1 MGLFHSDSNRIIKHF
16 LQEGIWL
23 KTDISAQG
31 EHTSFLG
38 PLLPWAYF
46 VPALF
51 LPQCLLFIPLP
62 LPEVQ
67 VLHPLRMGLLGFW
80 NHPALI
86 PLISVLR
93 IQGLA
98 SHNVVWP
105 FKPRPRSLDGF
116 TLGSGPFCPCSPA
129 LRPPDTSGLRGRW
142 GRVWAGTL
150 RRCLSSTSVF
160 TISFPFVLRACAV
173 LTHYLVPGLYLSRT
187 MVLKL

>member
-23 KTDISAQG
+23 KTDPSAQG

-38 PLLPWAYF
+38 PLLPGAYF

-93 IQGLA
+93 IQVLV
-98 SHNVVWP
+98 SQNVVWP
-105 FKPRPRSLDGF
+105 FKPHPRSLDGF
-116 TLGSGPFCPCSPA
+116 TLGSEWSILPLFPNSAASGYLRAEREMGPSVGRDLEEVFVQHQRLHHFLPFCPQSLCCFDTLSGT
-129 LRPPDTSGLRGRW
+129 RP
-142 GRVWAGTL
+142 
-150 RRCLSSTSVF
+150 
-160 TISFPFVLRACAV
+160 VLI
-173 LTHYLVPGLYLSRT
+173 
-187 MVLKL
+187 